1 MLVISWF
8 INCLMSRKVFL
19 TLNCSSFNFFCD
31 FWVLYDW
38 SCTLWIQ
45 KEQYIIFKDNL
56 CFFKRLVVL
65 EFIFCWKTRISFA
78 SNWHSTNEHLIFQ
91 MSSFRLKLPR
101 HIFDKKRVPSL
112 YALSLCYSTY
122 SIIPIDSSLKV
133 WGLTELSFLLRWWW
147 YSWLHTVQFSAAAA
161 MASFE
166 ARGCG
171 TGTLIDIYLLTYY
184 Y

>member
-1 MLVISWF
+1 M
-8 INCLMSRKVFL
+8 
-19 TLNCSSFNFFCD
+19 
-31 FWVLYDW
+31 
-38 SCTLWIQ
+38 
-45 KEQYIIFKDNL
+45 
-56 CFFKRLVVL
+56 L
-65 EFIFCWKTRISFA
+65 EFIFRWKTRISFA

-112 YALSLCYSTY
+112 YALGLCYSTY
-122 SIIPIDSSLKV
+122 SIIYLPIDSSLKV

-147 YSWLHTVQFSAAAA
+147 YSWLHTVQFSAA

-171 TGTLIDIYLLTYY
+171 TGTLIDIYLLTTTNSTPRAFARSNTARTAPPCWAY
-184 Y
+184 